1 MVVGIGFWVI
11 GFSKNSKKLYVLVPL
26 WQILKYFCVNM
37 DNKQII
43 VIGGGAAGFFGA
55 ILAAENNPNTKVIL
69 LEKNRTVLNKV
80 RISGGGRCNVT
91 HACFDNKQL
100 AKFYPRGGAFLRP
113 LFNQFNAQNTVE
125 WFENQG
131 VELKKESDGRM
142 FPVSNNSESIAQCL
156 EQKAKQLG
164 IKVMTS
170 FGVNKILFND
180 NQITGIELQSGEI
193 LPADVVLVTTGGNP
207 NINGYQWLMDTGHS
221 IAPPVPSLFTFNV
234 PTSHFHDLAGISV
247 QKASV
252 KVAGKKLIQ
261 DGALLVTHW
270 GFSAPAVLK
279 LSAWGA
285 RELADLFYD
294 FTAIINW
301 IPDFS
306 ENKIREIFLE
316 IKKSN
321 PKKLIQSN
329 QQFELPSRLWKRF
342 CELSEID
349 ENLRWIDLTVKHTNK
364 LIENLMNSS
373 QKVQGKT
380 TFKEEFV
387 TCGGINLSEINHET
401 MESKMVKGLFFAGEV
416 LDIDAVTGGYNF
428 QAAWTTGYV
437 AGKNM

>member
-1 MVVGIGFWVI
+1 MT
-11 GFSKNSKKLYVLVPL
+11 K
-26 WQILKYFCVNM
+26 
-37 DNKQII
+37 KQII

-55 ILAAENNPNTKVIL
+55 ISAAENNPDAKVIL

-113 LFNQFNAQNTVE
+113 LFNKFNAQNSVQ

-131 VELKKESDGRM
+131 VELKKEADGRM
-142 FPVSNNSESIAQCL
+142 FPISDNSESIAQCL
-156 EQKAKQLG
+156 EQTAKQLG
-164 IKVMTS
+164 VKVMTS
-170 FGVNKILFND
+170 FGVSKINFED
-180 NQITGIELQSGEI
+180 NIITGLELQSGET
-193 LPADVVLVTTGGNP
+193 LPANVVLVTTGGNP
-207 NINGYQWLMDTGHS
+207 NLAGYQWLMDTGHS
-221 IAPPVPSLFTFNV
+221 IVPPVPSLFTFNV
-234 PTSHFHDLAGISV
+234 PTSHFHDLAGVSV

-261 DGALLVTHW
+261 EGALLVTHW

-285 RELADLFYD
+285 RELANLSYD

-301 IPDFS
+301 IPDVS
-306 ENKIREIFLE
+306 ENKIRQTFEE
-316 IKKSN
+316 IKKTN

-364 LIENLMNSS
+364 LIENLINSS

-387 TCGGINLSEINHET
+387 TCGGIDLSEINAET
-401 MESKMVKGLFFAGEV
+401 MESKIVKGLFFAGEV
-416 LDIDAVTGGYNF
+416 LDIDAVTGGFNF
-428 QAAWTTGYV
+428 QAAWTTSYI

>member
-1 MVVGIGFWVI
+1 MA
-11 GFSKNSKKLYVLVPL
+11 K
-26 WQILKYFCVNM
+26 
-37 DNKQII
+37 KQII
-43 VIGGGAAGFFGA
+43 IIGGGAAGFFGA
-55 ILAAENNPNTKVIL
+55 ISVAENNPNAKVIL

-100 AKFYPRGGAFLRP
+100 AKFYPRGGTFLRP
-113 LFNQFNAQNTVE
+113 LFNQFNVQNTVQ

-142 FPVSNNSESIAQCL
+142 FPITDNSETIAQCL

-164 IKVMTS
+164 VTVMTS
-170 FGVNKILFND
+170 FGVSKINFEN
-180 NQITGIELQSGEI
+180 NQITTLELQSGEI
-193 LPADVVLVTTGGNP
+193 LPADSVLVTTGGNP
-207 NINGYQWLMDTGHS
+207 NITSYQWLMDLGHTIVS
-221 IAPPVPSLFTFNV
+221 PVPSLFTFNV
-234 PTSHFHDLAGISV
+234 PTSYFHDLAGVSV

-285 RELADLFYD
+285 RELADLSYD

-301 IPDFS
+301 IPDVS
-306 ENKIREIFLE
+306 EKRIREIFEE
-316 IKKSN
+316 IRKTN

-349 ENLRWIDLTVKHTNK
+349 ENLRWIDLTIKHSNK
-364 LIENLMNSS
+364 LIENLINSA

-387 TCGGINLSEINHET
+387 TCGGIDLSEINPET
-401 MESKMVKGLFFAGEV
+401 LESKLIKGLFFAGEV

-428 QAAWTTGYV
+428 QAAWTTGFV
-437 AGKNM
+437 AGRNL

>member
-1 MVVGIGFWVI
+1 MSSCLCG
-11 GFSKNSKKLYVLVPL
+11 KY
-26 WQILKYFCVNM
+26 LKYFCAKM
-37 DNKQII
+37 DKKQII
-43 VIGGGAAGFFGA
+43 VIGGGGAGFFGA
-55 ILAAENNPNTKVIL
+55 ISAAENNAEAKVIL

-125 WFENQG
+125 WFKNQG

-142 FPVSNNSESIAQCL
+142 FPVSDNSESIAQCL
-156 EQKAKQLG
+156 EQKAKLLG

-170 FGVNKILFND
+170 FGVNKIIFKD
-180 NQITGIELQSGEI
+180 DKITGIELQSGEI
-193 LPADVVLVTTGGNP
+193 LAADVVLVTTGGNP

-221 IAPPVPSLFTFNV
+221 ITPPVPSLFTFNV
-234 PTSHFHDLAGISV
+234 PTSHFHDLAGVSV

-285 RELADLFYD
+285 RELADLLYD
-294 FTAIINW
+294 FTVIINW

-306 ENKIREIFLE
+306 ENKIRETFLE
-316 IKKSN
+316 IRKNN

-387 TCGGINLSEINHET
+387 ICGGVDLSEINPET
-401 MESKMVKGLFFAGEV
+401 MESKLVKGLFFAGEV